1 MDYEKL
7 IERLNNHLQSL
18 AAYSDPELA
27 HTLED
32 AATFLSTLQAEVKR
46 LKSLLGEG
54 GQDLW
59 SKENQRA
66 DRLEAENEKLRA
78 DMDCIITGLDLQR
91 QYTNHYQ
98 QLTDMGLEASNSL
111 LVKLKK
117 VKEDLKQTR
126 KESVNRLRINS
137 ELIGKNSNLKNE
149 LEQVKHQLDSYRAYY
164 DDMASKPNCNT
175 CADKDCKYRPIPG
188 DTVRANC
195 PLWRGPQ
202 KED

>member
-1 MDYEKL
+1 MDIEKL
-7 IERLNNHLQSL
+7 IERLRN
-18 AAYSDPELA
+18 AAGGPEGIKMCQ
-27 HTLED
+27 D
-32 AATFLSTLQAEVKR
+32 AATALSTLQAEVKR

-195 PLWRGPQ
+195 PLWRGP
-202 KED
+202 EEE

>member
-18 AAYSDPELA
+18 TAYSDPELA

-32 AATFLSTLQAEVKR
+32 AATFLSALQAENKR
-46 LKSLLGEG
+46 LKSLLGES

-78 DMDCIITGLDLQR
+78 
-91 QYTNHYQ
+91 
-98 QLTDMGLEASNSL
+98 
-111 LVKLKK
+111 
-117 VKEDLKQTR
+117 
-126 KESVNRLRINS
+126 
-137 ELIGKNSNLKNE
+137 E
-149 LEQVKHQLDSYRAYY
+149 LEQVKHQRDSYRMYHY
-164 DDMASKPNCNT
+164 ELASKPNCNT

>member
-7 IERLNNHLQSL
+7 IERLRHDANAYRNGDTLGRAYADQEDVLDKAVDAITALL
-18 AAYSDPELA
+18 AEN
-27 HTLED
+27 
-32 AATFLSTLQAEVKR
+32 KR
-46 LKSLLGEG
+46 LKSLLSEG

-66 DRLEAENEKLRA
+66 DRLESENEKLRA
-78 DMDCIITGLDLQR
+78 ENIRWGQVASEQGKQLDR
-91 QYTNHYQ
+91 
-98 QLTDMGLEASNSL
+98 L
-111 LVKLKK
+111 LA
-117 VKEDLKQTR
+117 
-126 KESVNRLRINS
+126 
-137 ELIGKNSNLKNE
+137 ELG
-149 LEQVKHQLDSYRAYY
+149 QVKHQRDSYRLYH
-164 DDMASKPNCNT
+164 DDLASKPNCNT

>member
-1 MDYEKL
+1 MDSEKL
-7 IERLNNHLQSL
+7 IERLRN
-18 AAYSDPELA
+18 AAGGPEGIKMCQ
-27 HTLED
+27 D
-32 AATFLSTLQAEVKR
+32 AATALSTLQAEVKR

-164 DDMASKPNCNT
+164 DDMALKPNCNT

-195 PLWRGPQ
+195 PLWRGP